1 MDARKVGVGL
11 VVMNYLLLGGQY
23 ASCFASNQ
31 G

>member
-11 VVMNYLLLGGQY
+11 IVMNYLLLGGQY
-23 ASCFASNQ
+23 ASCFVSKE